1 MAKEVKLPKV
11 SMGQTEGSISEW
23 LVEEGTWV
31 EKDEMVMVMDTEKV
45 TYDLESPDAG
55 FAVFQVA
62 LEQVVQCGTTVILLA
77 ETEEELKVLLG
88 NKNNATQ
95 EIAQAI
101 PTETEEEA
109 SPSIAQRNQNE
120 VAQAEEPIPTII
132 PSLENGSFSS
142 PRIRIT
148 PVAKKKALAHNL
160 NYSDIIG
167 TGPNNRIKLCDV
179 DKALTQN
186 GNLKGGTM
194 SQDAQKLSLGNVEIP
209 SNTGLRCIK
218 NIPLKGVRKAIADN
232 VKFSQSLAAQTHF
245 SGEVDMSDLMAARKR
260 LNKKLENSGD
270 KIGFNDLILY
280 IMARAIKKVPVV
292 NSSLINN
299 EIKVWEDINIG
310 LAVAVE
316 LNEYESGLFVPVIHH
331 ADKKSLLEISRES
344 RAKIEKTKNGQLS
357 SEDTVNGTITLS
369 PLGSIVSG
377 YSTSTPIIQQ
387 PQAFIINSGA
397 ITERVVPIN
406 GEMQIRPIMTLSC
419 TFDHRIMDGVPALK
433 FFNTMKE
440 IIEDFVFSAL

>member
-23 LVEEGTWV
+23 LVEEGSWV
-31 EKDEMVMVMDTEKV
+31 EKDEMIMVMDTEKV
-45 TYDLESPDAG
+45 SYDLESPETG

-62 LEQVVQCGTTVILLA
+62 LEEVVPCGTIVILMA
-77 ETEEELKVLLG
+77 ESEDELQALLSK
-88 NKNNATQ
+88 KNMATQ
-95 EIAQAI
+95 EATQTIPQKTEDENPPTGLQAI
-101 PTETEEEA
+101 ENA
-109 SPSIAQRNQNE
+109 
-120 VAQAEEPIPTII
+120 VAQVEAPVIT
-132 PSLENGSFSS
+132 ENQSS
-142 PRIRIT
+142 GAMELASRRIRIT
-148 PVAKKKALAHNL
+148 PVAKKKALVHNL
-160 NYSDIIG
+160 DYSDIIG

-179 DKALTQN
+179 DNRLAQHTGQNNGALLQSVTN
-186 GNLKGGTM
+186 TLDHVK
-194 SQDAQKLSLGNVEIP
+194 IP
-209 SNTGLRCIK
+209 ANTDIKCLK
-218 NIPLKGVRKAIADN
+218 NIPFKGVRKAIADN
-232 VKFSQSLAAQTHF
+232 VKFSQNLAAQTHF
-245 SGEVDMSDLMAARKR
+245 TGEVDMSELMAARKR
-260 LNKKLENSGD
+260 LNTKIEHSGD
-270 KIGFNDLILY
+270 KIGYNDLLIY
-280 IMARAIKKVPVV
+280 IMARAIKKVPIV
-292 NSSLINN
+292 NSSLIDN

-310 LAVAVE
+310 LAVAIE
-316 LNEYESGLFVPVIHH
+316 LNEYESGLYVPVIHN
-331 ADKKSLLEISRES
+331 ADKKSLLQISRET
-344 RAKIEKTKNGQLS
+344 RAKIEKTKNGHLA

-440 IIEDFVFSAL
+440 IIEDFILSAL